1 MGRSK
6 TLELKTGC
14 GNLSVTIVEDKT
26 IFITHGR
33 NGSCSFSMIES
44 IARMI
49 NLLLKK
55 GDTLDEIRKQLSGIR
70 CANPF
75 NNGKIEVLSCADA
88 IAKAINIY
96 LER

>member
-1 MGRSK
+1 MGKSE
-6 TLELKTGC
+6 TIEIKTGC
-14 GNLSVTIVEDKT
+14 GNLSVTIVENKT
-26 IFITHGR
+26 LFITHGK
-33 NGSCSFSMIES
+33 NGSCSYSMIEG

-55 GDTLDEIRKQLSGIR
+55 GDTLNDIKKQLSGIR

-88 IAKAINIY
+88 IAKAIEIY